1 MKEISVSPL
10 GRKTHQEKVSARALL
25 LSPPA
30 APATTLA
37 IELPDGRTV
46 FGHGGRGYGGAS
58 GWSYSARAGVLEV
71 GCWVPV
77 TLLSDDPDNAEL
89 EHHHVPTDDEVGAVI
104 CEALGGPAVSSVPP
118 DEWRIGLAL
127 RFAGKII
134 AAGGI
139 TPVQADA
146 IRTRI
151 RAGV

>member
-10 GRKTHQEKVSARALL
+10 GRKTHREKVSARALL

-77 TLLSDDPDNAEL
+77 TLLPDDPDNAEL

-104 CEALGGPAVSSVPP
+104 CEALGGPAGELGPA
-118 DEWRIGLAL
+118 R
-127 RFAGKII
+127 R
-134 AAGGI
+134 
-139 TPVQADA
+139 
-146 IRTRI
+146 
-151 RAGV
+151 